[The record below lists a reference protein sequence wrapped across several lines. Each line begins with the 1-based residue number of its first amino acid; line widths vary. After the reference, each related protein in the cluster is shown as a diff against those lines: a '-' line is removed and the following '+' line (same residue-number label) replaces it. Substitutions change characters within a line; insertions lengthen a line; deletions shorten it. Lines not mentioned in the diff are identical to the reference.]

1 MKQYNLLFWFALL
14 GFAFWWI
21 IPLGTYGL
29 FDDGVWYGC
38 ISRNWAFSNDTNWW
52 HLIVSPTLDPQF
64 NGHPPLA
71 FWMEGL
77 LFMIL
82 GEYFWIEHVYSILMA
97 VISAWAIYHIWHKV
111 YSNRKDVIIKV
122 ESGYLPIVM
131 WLMMPIVGWSY
142 GNNMLENTLCALTLW
157 ATYFLIPNSKK
168 HSEWIDISL
177 GGILIFLATL
187 TKGPVGLYPLVIIGF
202 HWLIFRHE
210 NFNKALIKTVCV
222 ILILI
227 LAYSVLVYISPNA
240 KAYLSHYVDLQLY
253 RSIAGENAVTSRFLV
268 IEKMILEPA
277 IALSIL
283 IVGWVIIRLKHV
295 DVNEPYKK
303 AAYFFFLIAVSI
315 AIPLLISPKQMPW
328 YSVPAMPFMSLAFA
342 VLFLPIW
349 PHISPYISS
358 KKWIAYSAKT
368 LILIAFLIMFFRW
381 GSFGRNQEML
391 SDVFRINQ
399 IVPPHDTIGIHNEVY
414 KRWNLHGY
422 LYRFGHVNLF
432 TASMSYKH
440 WLLLPGEPKYFDT
453 SAYNRIDLTGYILY
467 SQKQN

>member
-1 MKQYNLLFWFALL
+1 
-14 GFAFWWI
+14 
-21 IPLGTYGL
+21 
-29 FDDGVWYGC
+29 
-38 ISRNWAFSNDTNWW
+38 
-52 HLIVSPTLDPQF
+52 
-64 NGHPPLA
+64 
-71 FWMEGL
+71 
-77 LFMIL
+77 
-82 GEYFWIEHVYSILMA
+82 
-97 VISAWAIYHIWHKV
+97 
-111 YSNRKDVIIKV
+111 
-122 ESGYLPIVM
+122 
-131 WLMMPIVGWSY
+131 
-142 GNNMLENTLCALTLW
+142 
-157 ATYFLIPNSKK
+157 
-168 HSEWIDISL
+168 
-177 GGILIFLATL
+177 
-187 TKGPVGLYPLVIIGF
+187 
-202 HWLIFRHE
+202 
-210 NFNKALIKTVCV
+210 
-222 ILILI
+222 LI

-277 IALSIL
+277 IALSVL

-349 PHISPYISS
+349 SHISPYISS